1 MSRGDFWIFGK
12 LPKRM
17 KSYFFFGPFSFT
29 TTALF
34 FDVSS
39 ALRGLVLCLMTTW
52 FCTPLERAP
61 SLLQPLVNN
70 CFLATLVP
78 QIPSSELVELELE
91 PPLSLEI
98 PKKEK
103 SENVKIFVKNIKIH
117 NFISILWLEKK
128 LVKTQNSLPKLT
140 LTTTTTRIFKKNQ
153 ENKKCQIFKFLK
165 ARNVIFLFCRNY
177 INIFAFWQQSKE
189 SNYNLK

>member
-1 MSRGDFWIFGK
+1 MCTGGFWIFGK

-117 NFISILWLEKK
+117 NFISNLWLEKK
-128 LVKTQNSLPKLT
+128 TCQNAKF
-140 LTTTTTRIFKKNQ
+140 TTKIDVNHYYYTNF
-153 ENKKCQIFKFLK
+153 
-165 ARNVIFLFCRNY
+165 
-177 INIFAFWQQSKE
+177 
-189 SNYNLK
+189 

>member
-1 MSRGDFWIFGK
+1 MSTGDFWIFGK

-98 PKKEK
+98 PEKEIQKCQKIRPKSQNSQFWLQYEIEKKICQNK
-103 SENVKIFVKNIKIH
+103 WFTIKIDVNLN
-117 NFISILWLEKK
+117 NF
-128 LVKTQNSLPKLT
+128 TN
-140 LTTTTTRIFKKNQ
+140 F
-153 ENKKCQIFKFLK
+153 
-165 ARNVIFLFCRNY
+165 
-177 INIFAFWQQSKE
+177 
-189 SNYNLK
+189 